1 MNILKKIFSYFG
13 IIISLLFLTY
23 LFYKSEIFFEGT
35 NRDHYFEYYLL
46 GFLYL
51 IFSILTFNLNKTIND
66 IFNLS
71 VISIVISLY
80 LFEYYSIKIKDGQN
94 SNLSI
99 KKERYKVLS
108 GKDWDRRNQFQ
119 IYRDLLDFIHGYI

>member
-1 MNILKKIFSYFG
+1 MNFLKKILSYFS

-23 LFYKSEIFFEGT
+23 LFYKSEVIFEGT
-35 NRDHYFEYYLL
+35 NRDHYFKYYLL

-51 IFSILTFNLNKTIND
+51 IFSILTFKLNKTIND

-80 LFEYYSIKIKDGQN
+80 LFEYYSIKIKDGM
-94 SNLSI
+94 SL
-99 KKERYKVLS
+99 
-108 GKDWDRRNQFQ
+108 
-119 IYRDLLDFIHGYI
+119 FIDYESPEEK